1 MSQSN
6 FSFFLLPSTAPQ
18 LSIASCCREDAEV
31 CCSLWGGFY
40 NLLVGATKEPA
51 WFMVAGGRSTIQ
63 SSSTRAGGWY
73 GSSSGGP
80 GGVRAVVWQQRPL
93 GLKKA
98 VPCSSADGRLKGA
111 ALTWLAIK
119 KTSWRMN
126 VRERG
131 VSEYCVLPWYRIL
144 SGGQKALFS
153 VNMISVV
160 GLNLLGCSSS
170 VLHGD
175 SSFFLWDSQSFS
187 E

>member
-6 FSFFLLPSTAPQ
+6 ISFFLLPSTAPQ
-18 LSIASCCREDAEV
+18 LSIASCRREDAEV

-51 WFMVAGGRSTIQ
+51 RFMVAGGRSTIQ

-93 GLKKA
+93 GLKKD

-131 VSEYCVLPWYRIL
+131 LWIL
-144 SGGQKALFS
+144 CATLILNPFGGQKALFS

-170 VLHGD
+170 VLCGE